1 MSEHLLVSR
10 TNRQLLYFW
19 FEYLSHRPSFQRD
32 GVKQFSCETNN
43 ASVKLNFASI
53 AHQPY
58 VWYSAGSLSVICS
71 ACISNCIPTSQGQL
85 HRRKPQLQP
94 RLHSR
99 RQLRGSLVLAGRL
112 VGTFCNVFKTRQ
124 HFGCPS
130 ICLQESCFEFLLIQ
144 QIEIFHTK
152 FSQFSDDQNLA
163 WVDLPMPKSWLAYPS
178 KP

>member
-1 MSEHLLVSR
+1 MWRLQLGVLKIWVNISLVIR
-10 TNRQLLYFW
+10 TNRQFLYFL

-94 RLHSR
+94 PLAFPKAVER
-99 RQLRGSLVLAGRL
+99 LAGAGYGDSSALFATSLKQGNTL
-112 VGTFCNVFKTRQ
+112 VV
-124 HFGCPS
+124 
-130 ICLQESCFEFLLIQ
+130 LQYVYKKVVLN
-144 QIEIFHTK
+144 
-152 FSQFSDDQNLA
+152 FS
-163 WVDLPMPKSWLAYPS
+163 
-178 KP
+178 

>member
-1 MSEHLLVSR
+1 MSEHLFSQSHNYYIFDLNICLPDPVSKETGSNNSAVR
-10 TNRQLLYFW
+10 PTMPLWSWILHPLPINHTFGIQPALCRWSVQHVSPIAFPLPRGSCI
-19 FEYLSHRPSFQRD
+19 EGSH
-32 GVKQFSCETNN
+32 N
-43 ASVKLNFASI
+43 
-53 AHQPY
+53 
-58 VWYSAGSLSVICS
+58 YSH
-71 ACISNCIPTSQGQL
+71 ACIPEG
-85 HRRKPQLQP
+85 RVER
-94 RLHSR
+94 
-99 RQLRGSLVLAGRL
+99 LAGRL